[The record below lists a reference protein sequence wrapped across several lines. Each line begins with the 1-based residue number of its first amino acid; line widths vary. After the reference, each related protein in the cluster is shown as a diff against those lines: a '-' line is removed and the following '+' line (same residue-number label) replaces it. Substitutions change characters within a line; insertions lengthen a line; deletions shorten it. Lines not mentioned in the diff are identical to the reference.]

1 MNPKTIQNTITHL
14 QIIHTWAAFD
24 LERGTELGEKC
35 LRDITNWSLD
45 AVKAIEGLLA
55 VIEEQRGM
63 IDRLE
68 HELGAKTVLG
78 VCESSERQE
87 QLERR

>member
-1 MNPKTIQNTITHL
+1 MTPKSIQTTLTHL

-35 LRDITNWSLD
+35 LRDIADWSLD
-45 AVKAIEGLLA
+45 GVEAIKGLLA
-55 VIEEQRGM
+55 IIDEQRGM

-68 HELGAKTVLG
+68 HRLGEMGGGNASTCSV
-78 VCESSERQE
+78 
-87 QLERR
+87 